1 MQGKPGVQEEPI
13 ERSQL
18 ETILA
23 MSALALNNTPYLSEE
38 NTQLMAP
45 VDLYAPWHNATIDVR
60 ALPDSN
66 LKDLEIKRRALM
78 VRKEKLWILQKS
90 DLIDALRYQNKKMSL
105 GHGKRSLIQGLEDVV
120 LVNLTKLAA
129 LQLGVKTW

>member
-1 MQGKPGVQEEPI
+1 MAFRLLDNQKSFYPKRLAALWGVYNNPPYSQHRNYAERQVQSVKRIIKQCTQGKPGVQEEPM

-45 VDLYAPWHNATIDVR
+45 VGLYAQLADP
-60 ALPDSN
+60 
-66 LKDLEIKRRALM
+66 M
-78 VRKEKLWILQKS
+78 
-90 DLIDALRYQNKKMSL
+90 
-105 GHGKRSLIQGLEDVV
+105 GHSSCRGAMANSSVSTRTSR
-120 LVNLTKLAA
+120 
-129 LQLGVKTW
+129 